1 MKDKVLVF
9 GSKGMF
15 GSYLTNILDKK
26 GYDVVKSALEK
37 NEGEDIHVVDVTD
50 GKSVES
56 LIKNVEPDWVINCA
70 AYTNVNKAE
79 SESDIA
85 NVVNALAP
93 KYMAK
98 VCKDMNIPLVHIST
112 DQVFGDNR
120 KEGYEESC
128 TDFKPLNVYGSTK
141 LDGEKNILESGCTS
155 YIFRTS
161 WLFGPNAT
169 NFIKFVTDTA
179 LDKEKEIK
187 IVTDEI
193 GCPTYVGD
201 LTKRVEMALDG
212 EIEPGIYH
220 ACSKNALSRYEF
232 AKEILDVQ
240 DIEREIEPIDSS
252 MFTRPAKVP
261 SISIL
266 VNTKLPEARSSYE
279 MLEEYVKEVKNEK
292 DCYTEKLS

>member
-1 MKDKVLVF
+1 MKEKVLIF
-9 GSKGMF
+9 GSKGML
-15 GSYLTNILDKK
+15 GSYLTNVLEDR

-37 NEGEDIHVVDVTD
+37 DDGEDVHVVDITD
-50 GKSVES
+50 EKSVDS

-79 SESDIA
+79 SEPEVA
-85 NVVNALAP
+85 NAVNALAP
-93 KYMAK
+93 KYMATA
-98 VCKDMNIPLVHIST
+98 CKDMNIPLVHIST
-112 DQVFGDNR
+112 DQVFGDDR

-179 LDKEKEIK
+179 SDPKKEIK

-232 AKEILDVQ
+232 AKEILEAQ
-240 DIEREIEPIDSS
+240 DIEKDIIPIDSS

-261 SISIL
+261 SVSIL
-266 VNTKLPEARSSYE
+266 VNTKLPEARTSYE